1 MHLFREGVI
10 GTSSAVHFRAAV
22 QYYRGEKMR
31 DSCAL
36 FQARE
41 SKSIDTMASLVTD
54 TVPGAGKF
62 SLKSMRSKFQDFFF
76 FFFLPRGLIWS
87 TEIPGTNSE
96 LAPGLGLGSGAQRY
110 IRWELPYCSGFF
122 HCRRKC
128 RSRGLDISKRYRFWL
143 ASVVKEFIGCV

>member
-10 GTSSAVHFRAAV
+10 GTSSGVHFRAAV
-22 QYYRGEKMR
+22 QYYRGEKTR
-31 DSCAL
+31 DSCSL

-41 SKSIDTMASLVTD
+41 SESIDTMASLVTD

-62 SLKSMRSKFQDFFF
+62 SLKSLRSKFQDFFSF
-76 FFFLPRGLIWS
+76 YPEASFGQQKF
-87 TEIPGTNSE
+87 PGANSE
-96 LAPGLGLGSGAQRY
+96 LAQGWVWGL
-110 IRWELPYCSGFF
+110 ELRDTSEMPYCSGFF
-122 HCRRKC
+122 HRRRKC